1 MSLKK
6 KKNGSKG
13 KSAKRNDSDQ
23 DRMLAE
29 ARKELI
35 NQATRLQELIEEE
48 NSISRGFCTQ
58 TDKLRSFKEIQ
69 QGELEVKRRSLKE
82 RQNTLM
88 TLKDSY
94 SLDISALKH
103 SVKKALVL
111 QQNEIAAEKIKSE
124 SFVNELKDVNHS
136 KLVEMGQ
143 EKINLEK
150 LSEEYKL
157 SHFELG
163 KSMKKKHSQM
173 ITDLRKDYENRFA
186 SLSKHAQQNERVVRN
201 KSDKILIQ
209 KADSLEEENVES
221 IKKILTWNEEALE
234 EIRRCFKESIKENT
248 GTINNL
254 KIDLIHLKRE
264 ECNHTR
270 ELIKATYDSNLLRDP
285 LQQAKGIIDRLS
297 KEVDSDTKERNH
309 LELTRNELS
318 AVQNRLE
325 VTKWH
330 HEVLFQQCQKLEKEL
345 SISKNNE

>member
-1 MSLKK
+1 M
-6 KKNGSKG
+6 
-13 KSAKRNDSDQ
+13 
-23 DRMLAE
+23 
-29 ARKELI
+29 
-35 NQATRLQELIEEE
+35 
-48 NSISRGFCTQ
+48 
-58 TDKLRSFKEIQ
+58 
-69 QGELEVKRRSLKE
+69 KRRSLKE

-221 IKKILTWNEEALE
+221 IKKILTWNEEVRISLHN
-234 EIRRCFKESIKENT
+234 FSNT
-248 GTINNL
+248 I
-254 KIDLIHLKRE
+254 I
-264 ECNHTR
+264 
-270 ELIKATYDSNLLRDP
+270 ATYDGAS
-285 LQQAKGIIDRLS
+285 
-297 KEVDSDTKERNH
+297 
-309 LELTRNELS
+309 TR
-318 AVQNRLE
+318 A
-325 VTKWH
+325 H
-330 HEVLFQQCQKLEKEL
+330 
-345 SISKNNE
+345 I